1 VSGATPIT
9 PEQRLAEIRQRNEV
23 RLSLAEDPAWPL
35 RQADV
40 DRHALLAEVNRL
52 NARVAE
58 LTSLLNDPDRLAV
71 HALELRAIY
80 AEADADAER
89 DRLAD
94 GGDL

>member
-1 VSGATPIT
+1 MPEPI
-9 PEQRLAEIRQRNEV
+9 
-23 RLSLAEDPAWPL
+23 
-35 RQADV
+35 
-40 DRHALLAEVNRL
+40 ALLSHEALDELVDTDPIRLRDVAYAMRAEVERL

-58 LTSLLNDPDRLAV
+58 LTSLLNDPDRLAL

-89 DRLAD
+89 DCLAD

>member
-1 VSGATPIT
+1 MTIT
-9 PEQRLAEIRQRNEV
+9 PERLEWIRRCNREDKARHGGLWEDHGEPAE
-23 RLSLAEDPAWPL
+23 
-35 RQADV
+35 
-40 DRHALLAEVNRL
+40 RHRDELLAEVNRL

-58 LTSLLNDPDRLAV
+58 LTSLLNDPDRLAL